1 MLSGSEEV
9 RSQQLR
15 IRVAEEK
22 QGELPPIAGL
32 GFGSPSG
39 SGGGLSVVPPMK
51 WPEMSFTLVF
61 RTENATLHPRGH
73 QCGWARASPGGS
85 PETGK

>member
-39 SGGGLSVVPPMK
+39 SGGGLSVVPPRK
-51 WPEMSFTLVF
+51 
-61 RTENATLHPRGH
+61 
-73 QCGWARASPGGS
+73 
-85 PETGK
+85 